1 MCLVINLFAGPGSG
15 KSTTCA
21 GIFSRLKL
29 NNINCEMALE
39 YAKEKVWE
47 NSLEILDD
55 QIYVFAQQLHR
66 LNILKNKVDVIIT
79 DSPLLLSMI
88 YNKEPNNIFSELVF
102 NQFDKFENVNY
113 YIERDENFN
122 PKGRVQNLEQ
132 SIDKDN
138 EIKILLDNNH
148 VPYDIVNKI
157 NAVDKITEDILKRLN
172 KNEDN

>member
-1 MCLVINLFAGPGSG
+1 MCQFI
-15 KSTTCA
+15 T
-21 GIFSRLKL
+21 RLKSV
-29 NNINCEMALE
+29 CF
-39 YAKEKVWE
+39 
-47 NSLEILDD
+47 LDT
-55 QIYVFAQQLHR
+55 IV
-66 LNILKNKVDVIIT
+66 
-79 DSPLLLSMI
+79 
-88 YNKEPNNIFSELVF
+88 
-102 NQFDKFENVNY
+102 VNY

-138 EIKILLDNNH
+138 EIKILLDINH